1 MRSSGMARLTMTAAL
16 ALLAACGDDAA
27 PAPPDAGLDDDPC
40 TPGATAII
48 EPVWTAG
55 YLGAAPEVGAFGK
68 ADALYLDPNGLL
80 LVGDEDPAYDE
91 LALFDVDAVA
101 DGVAPPVAD
110 LGGWESI
117 GGIAREPSS
126 GDIFVVELRLGR
138 VRIMRWADDP
148 RGAPYLTEVGT
159 LGRPATDLDNPG
171 PGEFVRAQTVEFD
184 SQGRIYVTD
193 DGKVDGATGA
203 RDVQV
208 FAPDRT
214 FIERFGR
221 GDLQE
226 PENFVFDEA
235 RNRIYVTD
243 EGPRDIAVF
252 RFDDH
257 TLETR
262 IGGFVGIPNGID
274 VDQYG
279 TLYVMDEDAGQ
290 VRVIDPDTLEE
301 VYRFGA
307 DSEATDLTPGT
318 FRSPDTLVIDVA
330 RDLLIVTDQGHHRVQ
345 AFALRDIQARACRL
359 PRELVVQAPP
369 QVRLGS
375 AFTVQVEVQRGGAP
389 DLFPLAGR
397 TARIDAA
404 AAPLIGGVGGVA
416 LTATTVGPRVVPVQV
431 GGLTASV
438 TIDVVAPSTR
448 DLTGELT
455 GDDLAW
461 APADGVVMLTGT
473 TTVPAGATLTIAPG
487 TLVALGPAA
496 VLDVQGD
503 LLAAG
508 TAAAPISIFAADPA
522 APWATIRHTGGTAT
536 YTHAFVAGGSA
547 GAALGHCCT
556 PMLRADGTT
565 LTLDHVVVADTRAK
579 GLYATGGDTVLRD
592 VRFAR
597 LAMGAEID
605 HGGVTRVEGSYFLEL
620 TSLDGS
626 DQDND
631 GLYFHEEGDY
641 RIARSVFAG
650 ASDDMLDLEYASA
663 VVQDAVFADATDK
676 AVSINGGSASFTNVL
691 VTGSGIGVGLKN
703 GRPPAVSAPTFA
715 RVTFAGNQTGVAVI
729 DGANAMP
736 PIEPTLTSSI
746 LWDNDADVAS
756 ELDPADVTAAYC
768 TIEDAVAITATA
780 VTADDPQFRDPAAL
794 DYRLDEGSPAATA
807 AADGGPIG
815 WAGW

>member
-1 MRSSGMARLTMTAAL
+1 MRGSVMVRLTMATAVVL
-16 ALLAACGDDAA
+16 SAACGDNAL
-27 PAPPDAGLDDDPC
+27 PATPDAGPDDDPC
-40 TPGATAII
+40 TPGAPAII
-48 EPVWTAG
+48 EPVWIAG
-55 YLGAAPEVGAFGK
+55 FQGAAPEVGAFGK

-91 LALFDVDAVA
+91 LALFDVDAVTA
-101 DGVAPPVAD
+101 GVAPPVAD
-110 LGGWESI
+110 IGGWQSI
-117 GGIAREPSS
+117 GGINREPSS
-126 GDIFVVELRLGR
+126 GDIFVVELRANR

-148 RGAPYLTEVGT
+148 RGAPYLTQVGT
-159 LGRPATDLDNPG
+159 LGAPAVDLDNPG
-171 PGEFVRAQTVEFD
+171 PGEFVRAQTVDFD

-243 EGPRDIAVF
+243 EGPKDVAVF

-262 IGGFVGIPNGID
+262 VGGFLGIPNGID

-290 VRVIDPDTLEE
+290 VLVFDPDTLEE

-307 DSEATDLTPGT
+307 DSDPTDLTPGT
-318 FRSPDTLVIDVA
+318 FRSPDTLVVDVA
-330 RDLLIVTDQGHHRVQ
+330 RGLLLVTDQGHHRVQ
-345 AFALRDIQARACRL
+345 AFALADVQARACRL

-375 AFTVQVEVQRGGAP
+375 TFTVQVEVQRGGAP
-389 DLFPLAGR
+389 DQFPVTGR
-397 TARIDAA
+397 SATIDGTPVDLVA
-404 AAPLIGGVGGVA
+404 GVGG
-416 LTATTVGPRVVPVQV
+416 TTLLAEAVGAQEVPVQV
-431 GGLTASV
+431 GGLSATLV
-438 TIDVVAPSTR
+438 VDVVDPPVR
-448 DLTGELT
+448 DLTGALT
-455 GDDLAW
+455 GADLSW
-461 APADGVVMLTGT
+461 SPADGVVRLGGT
-473 TTVPAGATLTIAPG
+473 TTVTAGTTLTIAPG
-487 TLVALGPAA
+487 TLVAMDADD
-496 VLDVQGD
+496 VLEISGD
-503 LLAAG
+503 LVAIG

-522 APWATIRHTGGTAT
+522 APWATISHVGGSAT
-536 YTHAFVAGGSA
+536 YAHVFVAGGSA
-547 GAALGHCCT
+547 GASLGHCCT
-556 PMLRADGTT
+556 PMLRAEATT
-565 LTLDHVVVADTRAK
+565 LTLDHVVLADTRAK
-579 GLYATGGDTVLRD
+579 GLYARNGDTTIRD
-592 VRFAR
+592 ARFAR

-605 HGGVTRVEGSYFLEL
+605 RGGVTRVDDTYFLAL

-641 RIARSVFAG
+641 QIRRSVFAG

-663 VVQDAVFADATDK
+663 VVQDAIFADATDK
-676 AVSINGGSASFTNVL
+676 AVSINGGAASFTNVL
-691 VTGSGIGVGLKN
+691 IAGSGIGVGLKN
-703 GRPPAVSAPTFA
+703 GRPPAVSAPTFTA
-715 RVTFAGNQTGVAVI
+715 CTFADNGTGVAVL
-729 DGANAMP
+729 DAAMAMP
-736 PIEPTLTSSI
+736 AIEPVLTSSI
-746 LWDNDADVAS
+746 VWGNDVDIAS
-756 ELDPADVTAAYC
+756 ELDLSDVTLAYC
-768 TIEDAVAITATA
+768 TLEDELAVTGTA
-780 VTADDPQFRDPAAL
+780 VGHVDPQFRDAATL
-794 DYRLDEGSPAATA
+794 DYRLADGSPAATA
-807 AADGGPIG
+807 AEDGGAIG